1 MAQTPNEILTR
12 AGDILQDQTNVR
24 WAQAELLRYL
34 NDGRRELAIHR
45 PDIFSSTFVLTLIA
59 GSQQSIPTDGN
70 RFLDAVRNVSAA
82 NAVGRAV
89 RVVEREILDAQ
100 LPDWHIETASTSL
113 KHFMFDER
121 SPKTFYV
128 YPPAVAGHKLEIVY
142 SKSPVDITSGDLS
155 STSILSNEDIYS
167 GVLLDYILYRA
178 FSKDSEYAGNM
189 QRAGVHYQMFANSLG
204 IGNRRR
210 YATSPNVANMDGV
223 PSKAT
228 QLDAA

>member
-1 MAQTPNEILTR
+1 MAQTPSELLTR

-24 WAQAELLRYL
+24 WVQAELLRYL

-45 PDIFSSTFVLTLIA
+45 PDLYSSISTITLSS
-59 GSQQSIPTDGN
+59 GTSQSIPADGN
-70 RFLDAVRNVSAA
+70 RLLDVVRNVSSAGAA
-82 NAVGRAV
+82 GRAV
-89 RVVEREILDAQ
+89 RIVEREILDAQ
-100 LPDWHIETASTSL
+100 NPDWHTETAAASV

-128 YPPAVAGHKLEIVY
+128 YPPATAGNKLDIVY
-142 SKSPVDITSGDLS
+142 SKSPVDVTTNDLG
-155 STSILSNEDIYS
+155 STSILATEDIYA

-189 QRAGVHYQMFANSLG
+189 QRAGIHYQMFANSLG
-204 IGNRRR
+204 IGNRKR
-210 YATSPNVANMDGV
+210 YATSPNVADVGGV
-223 PSKAT
+223 PPRGA

>member
-45 PDIFSSTFVLTLIA
+45 PDIYSSSSPMTLVA
-59 GSQQSIPTDGN
+59 GSQQTIPSDGN

-82 NAVGRAV
+82 NVVGRAV

-100 LPDWHIETASTSL
+100 LPDWHTETASTSL

-128 YPPAVAGHKLEIVY
+128 YPPAAAGHKLEIVY
-142 SKSPVDITSGDLS
+142 SKSPVDVTQLEIA
-155 STSILSNEDIYS
+155 STTILQSEDIYS

-178 FSKDSEYAGNM
+178 FSKDSEYAGNL
-189 QRAGVHYQMFANSLG
+189 QRAGVHYQMFASSLG

-210 YATSPNVANMDGV
+210 IASSPNVANMDGT
-223 PSKAT
+223 PPKSA
-228 QLDAA
+228 QLDMA

>member
-1 MAQTPNEILTR
+1 MAQTPNELLTR

-45 PDIFSSTFVLTLIA
+45 PDIYSESALVTLVA
-59 GSQQSIPTDGN
+59 GTKQSIPAGGN
-70 RFLDAVRNVSAA
+70 QFLDAVRNVTAA
-82 NAVGRAV
+82 GAIGRAV

-100 LPDWHIETASTSL
+100 LPDWHTETASTAL

-128 YPPAVAGHKLEIVY
+128 YPPAAAGHKLEVVY
-142 SKSPVDITSGDLS
+142 SKSPTDITDQQLS
-155 STSILSNEDIYS
+155 STSVLESEDIYS

-189 QRAGVHYQMFANSLG
+189 QRAAMHYQMFANSLG
-204 IGNRRR
+204 IGNRKRISV
-210 YATSPNVANMDGV
+210 SPNVANMDGT
-223 PSKAT
+223 PPKNA
-228 QLDAA
+228 QLEVA

>member
-1 MAQTPNEILTR
+1 MAQTPNDLLTR

-24 WAQAELLRYL
+24 WALAELLRYL

-45 PDIFSSTFVLTLIA
+45 PDIYSYSTTVTLVA
-59 GSQQSIPTDGN
+59 GSKQTIPGDGN
-70 RFLDAVRNVSAA
+70 RFLDAIRNVTAA
-82 NAVGRAV
+82 NAIGRAV

-100 LPDWHIETASTSL
+100 LPDWHTATESTSL

-128 YPPAVAGHKLEIVY
+128 YPPAVAGHKLEVVY
-142 SKSPVDITSGDLS
+142 SRSPVDILEASLS
-155 STSILSNEDIYS
+155 STTVLENEDIYS

-189 QRAGVHYQMFANSLG
+189 QRAAVHYQMFANSLG
-204 IGNRRR
+204 IGNRKRI
-210 YATSPNVANMDGV
+210 ATSPNVANMDGT
-223 PSKAT
+223 PPKNA
-228 QLDAA
+228 QLEVA

>member
-45 PDIFSSTFVLTLIA
+45 PDIYSTSTAVTLVA
-59 GSQQSIPTDGN
+59 GSQQTIPSDGN
-70 RFLDAVRNVSAA
+70 RFLDAVRNVSSAGV
-82 NAVGRAV
+82 VGRAV
-89 RVVEREILDAQ
+89 RIVEREILDAQ
-100 LPDWHIETASTSL
+100 LPDWHTETASTSL

-128 YPPAVAGHKLEIVY
+128 YPPATAGHKLEIVY
-142 SKSPVDITSGDLS
+142 SRSPVDVVTSDLA
-155 STSILSNEDIYS
+155 STTILQSEDIYS

-178 FSKDSEYAGNM
+178 FSKDSEYAGNL

-210 YATSPNVANMDGV
+210 IATSPNVANMDGV
-223 PSKAT
+223 PPKSA
-228 QLDAA
+228 QLEVA

>member
-1 MAQTPNEILTR
+1 MAQTPSDLLTR

-45 PDIFSSTFVLTLIA
+45 PDLYSYTTTLTLSA
-59 GSQQSIPTDGN
+59 GTKQSIPSDGN
-70 RFLDAVRNVSAA
+70 RFLDGVRNIGA
-82 NAVGRAV
+82 NDSPGRAV
-89 RVVEREILDAQ
+89 RIVEREILDSQ
-100 LPDWHIETASTSL
+100 NPDWHTESQATAV

-128 YPPAVAGHKLEIVY
+128 YPPVASGTKLEIVY

-155 STSILSNEDIYS
+155 STSALATEDIYS
-167 GVLLDYILYRA
+167 GVLLDYVLYRA
-178 FSKDSEYAGNM
+178 FSKDAEYAGNL

-204 IGNRRR
+204 IGNRKR
-210 YATSPNVANMDGV
+210 YATSPNVADLGGV
-223 PSKAT
+223 PPRAA

>member
-1 MAQTPNEILTR
+1 MAQTPTDILTR

-45 PDIFSSTFVLTLIA
+45 PDIYSTTATVELIL
-59 GSQQSIPTDGN
+59 GSKQTIPTDGN
-70 RFLDAVRNVSAA
+70 RFLDAVRNVTVAGV
-82 NAVGRAV
+82 VGRAV
-89 RVVEREILDAQ
+89 RIVEREILDAQ
-100 LPDWHIETASTSL
+100 LPDWHTETSSTSL

-142 SKSPVDITSGDLS
+142 SKSPTDIASGDLN
-155 STSILSNEDIYS
+155 STSILANEDIYS

-189 QRAGVHYQMFANSLG
+189 QRAAVHYQMFANSLG

-210 YATSPNVANMDGV
+210 ISTSPNVANLDGT
-223 PSKAT
+223 PPKNA
-228 QLDAA
+228 QLEAA